1 MWNYRYAINLA
12 RYKEKVKAYKAG
24 LPIPEIS
31 DEQAK
36 ELYDELQKSGIVHMP
51 PPEDLAHA
59 IDHMDMDTS
68 AADDDKPSST
78 TSDVIAESIR
88 EPSPPP
94 PPPSTRIHRSS
105 KRRRYNTAGTRSA
118 TLQQANEKTTP
129 PPPPPPPPPADE
141 QLSLSPIPALE
152 ERVSRSSK
160 KDRKKKSRKSE
171 IKDDQAEVVD
181 IRPST
186 SFAEPTFAAAAAVKH
201 DTPTGGKS
209 KRSKRERKSEGVEY
223 YY

>member
-36 ELYDELQKSGIVHMP
+36 ELYDKMQKSGIVHMP

-59 IDHMDMDTS
+59 IDHLDMDTS
-68 AADDDKPSST
+68 ATDDDGKPSRDET
-78 TSDVIAESIR
+78 PESIR

-94 PPPSTRIHRSS
+94 RIHRSS
-105 KRRRYNTAGTRSA
+105 KRRRTTTEKMSA
-118 TLQQANEKTTP
+118 ALQQANEKTP
-129 PPPPPPPPPADE
+129 PPPDK
-141 QLSLSPIPALE
+141 QLSPLPPIPALE
-152 ERVSRSSK
+152 KRVSRSSK

-171 IKDDQAEVVD
+171 IKDLEDVD
-181 IRPST
+181 IKS
-186 SFAEPTFAAAAAVKH
+186 SAFAEPTFAAVKNQ

-209 KRSKRERKSEGVEY
+209 KKSKRERKSAGAHY
-223 YY
+223 WD